1 MDADI
6 DDLENNFALLINP
19 NGNIKKGETR
29 ITTGV
34 YVPYGY
40 DENTTTAMTN
50 ILYILAAVFHRI
62 NTDIKFAKKMIEYTK
77 EYLEEED
84 RKEEATVKKAKKR
97 RKDSATVIKLRPD
110 TPTEGNA

>member
-1 MDADI
+1 MEADI
-6 DDLENNFALLINP
+6 DDLESSFALLINP

-50 ILYILAAVFHRI
+50 ILYIMAAVFNRI
-62 NTDIKFAKKMIEYTK
+62 NTDVKFAKKMIEYTK
-77 EYLEEED
+77 EYLEEVD
-84 RKEEATVKKAKKR
+84 KKEEATVKKAKK
-97 RKDSATVIKLRPD
+97 KKKGSATIVKLRPD
-110 TPTEGNA
+110 TPTEGSA